1 MQWVEC
7 IEGML
12 FIVTPKYNKT
22 KGAKFE
28 TDVMKWFR
36 KMGLVAERLRLSGGE
51 DEGDLVVIVAG
62 ETYIFE
68 LKNTK
73 KLNLK
78 EFWDEAQ
85 KEAANYAKHRGINQP
100 LSYVLFKRRSAG
112 IEKAWVIQDLTQ
124 WLKEKQ

>member
-1 MQWVEC
+1 MSA
-7 IEGML
+7 
-12 FIVTPKYNKT
+12 KYNKQ
-22 KGAKFE
+22 KGSQFE
-28 TDVMKWFR
+28 VDVMKWFR
-36 KMGLVAERLRLSGGE
+36 KMGAVAERLRLSGSE

-62 ETYIFE
+62 ETFIFE

-85 KEAANYAKHRGINQP
+85 KEATNYSKHRGISQP
-100 LSYVLFKRRSAG
+100 LSYVLFKRRNAG
-112 IEKAWVIQDLTQ
+112 IDKAWVITSLEE

>member
-1 MQWVEC
+1 MRC
-7 IEGML
+7 S
-12 FIVTPKYNKT
+12 VTPKYNKI
-22 KGAKFE
+22 KGTKFE

-36 KMGLVAERLRLSGGE
+36 KMGVLAERLRLSGSQ

-85 KEAANYAKHRGINQP
+85 TEADNYAKHRSISKP

-112 IEKAWVIQDLTQ
+112 IEKAWVIQDLQQ
-124 WLKEKQ
+124 WLGEKSNVRLD

>member
-1 MQWVEC
+1 
-7 IEGML
+7 ML
-12 FIVTPKYNKT
+12 STVTAKYNKI
-22 KGAKFE
+22 KGTRFE

-36 KMGLVAERLRLSGGE
+36 KIGIKAERLRLSGNE

-73 KLNLK
+73 TLNLK

-85 KEAANYAKHRGINQP
+85 TEATNYSKHRGISKP
-100 LSYVLFKRRSAG
+100 LSYVLFKRRNAG
-112 IEKAWVIQDLTQ
+112 IEKTWVIQDLTQ
-124 WLKEKQ
+124 WLEEKNGQ

>member
-1 MQWVEC
+1 VSA
-7 IEGML
+7 
-12 FIVTPKYNKT
+12 KYNKT

-28 TDVMKWFR
+28 TDVMRWFR
-36 KMGLVAERLRLSGGE
+36 KMGVLAERLRLAGEE

-62 ETYIFE
+62 ETFIFE
-68 LKNTK
+68 LKNTQ

-85 KEAANYAKHRGINQP
+85 KEATNYSKHRGISQP
-100 LSYVLFKRRSAG
+100 FSYVLFKRRNAG
-112 IEKAWVIQDLTQ
+112 IDKAWVIQDLTQ

>member
-1 MQWVEC
+1 MSA
-7 IEGML
+7 
-12 FIVTPKYNKT
+12 KYNKQ
-22 KGAKFE
+22 KGSQFE
-28 TDVMKWFR
+28 VDVMKWFR
-36 KMGLVAERLRLSGGE
+36 KMGAIAERLRLSGAE

-85 KEAANYAKHRGINQP
+85 TEAINYAKHRGINKP
-100 LSYVLFKRRSAG
+100 LSYVLYKRRNAG
-112 IEKAWVIQDLTQ
+112 IEKTWVIQDLTQ

>member
-1 MQWVEC
+1 M
-7 IEGML
+7 
-12 FIVTPKYNKT
+12 
-22 KGAKFE
+22 GA
-28 TDVMKWFR
+28 
-36 KMGLVAERLRLSGGE
+36 VAERLRLSGAE

-85 KEAANYAKHRGINQP
+85 KEADNYA
-100 LSYVLFKRRSAG
+100 YAVLT
-112 IEKAWVIQDLTQ
+112 ENL
-124 WLKEKQ
+124 

>member
-1 MQWVEC
+1 MSA
-7 IEGML
+7 
-12 FIVTPKYNKT
+12 KYNKT

-36 KMGLVAERLRLSGGE
+36 KMGILAERLRLSGSE

-62 ETYIFE
+62 KTYIFE

-85 KEAANYAKHRGINQP
+85 TEATNYAKHRNSNKP
-100 LSYVLFKRRSAG
+100 LSYVLYKRRNAG
-112 IEKAWVIQDLTQ
+112 IEQAWVIQDLTQ
-124 WLKEKQ
+124 WLEDKNDMRTL

>member
-1 MQWVEC
+1 
-7 IEGML
+7 
-12 FIVTPKYNKT
+12 
-22 KGAKFE
+22 
-28 TDVMKWFR
+28 
-36 KMGLVAERLRLSGGE
+36 MGLVAERLRLSGGE

-124 WLKEKQ
+124 WLEDKNG

>member
-1 MQWVEC
+1 M
-7 IEGML
+7 
-12 FIVTPKYNKT
+12 TPRYNKT
-22 KGAKFE
+22 KGAQFE
-28 TDVMKWFR
+28 VDVMKWFR
-36 KMGLVAERLRLSGGE
+36 KMGAVAERLRLSGSE

-62 ETYIFE
+62 ETFIFE

-85 KEAANYAKHRGINQP
+85 KEAANYSKHRGISQP
-100 LSYVLFKRRSAG
+100 LSYVLFKRRNAG
-112 IEKAWVIQDLTQ
+112 IDKAWVIQDLTQ

>member
-1 MQWVEC
+1 MN
-7 IEGML
+7 
-12 FIVTPKYNKT
+12 PRYNKS
-22 KGAKFE
+22 KGTQFE
-28 TDVMKWFR
+28 VDVMKWFR
-36 KMGLVAERLRLSGGE
+36 KMGAVAERLRLSGAE

-85 KEAANYAKHRGINQP
+85 TEAVNYAKHRSINKP
-100 LSYVLFKRRSAG
+100 LSYVLYKRRNAG
-112 IEKAWVIQDLTQ
+112 IEKTWVITSLEE
-124 WLKEKQ
+124 WLKDKNK

>member
-1 MQWVEC
+1 MSA
-7 IEGML
+7 
-12 FIVTPKYNKT
+12 KYNKT

-36 KMGLVAERLRLSGGE
+36 KMGAVAERLRLSGAE

-73 KLNLK
+73 TLNLK

-85 KEAANYAKHRGINQP
+85 TEAINYAKHRGIDRP
-100 LSYVLFKRRSAG
+100 LSYVLFKRRNAG
-112 IEKAWVIQDLTQ
+112 IDKAWVIQDLTQ
-124 WLKEKQ
+124 WLEDKK

>member
-1 MQWVEC
+1 
-7 IEGML
+7 ML
-12 FIVTPKYNKT
+12 STVTAKYNRT

-28 TDVMKWFR
+28 TDVMRWFR
-36 KMGLVAERLRLSGGE
+36 KMGAVAERLRLSGAE

-85 KEAANYAKHRGINQP
+85 TEATNYAKHRGISKP
-100 LSYVLFKRRSAG
+100 LSYVLFKRRNAG

-124 WLKEKQ
+124 WLEEKQC

>member
-1 MQWVEC
+1 MSV
-7 IEGML
+7 
-12 FIVTPKYNKT
+12 KYNKT
-22 KGAKFE
+22 KGAQFE
-28 TDVMKWFR
+28 VDVMKWFR
-36 KMGLVAERLRLSGGE
+36 KMGAVAERLRLAGEE

-73 KLNLK
+73 SLNLK

-85 KEAANYAKHRGINQP
+85 TEASNYAKHRGISEP
-100 LSYVLFKRRSAG
+100 LSYVLFKRRNAG
-112 IEKAWVIQDLTQ
+112 IDKAWVIQDLTQ